1 MEPMARFRLTDGT
14 SAARRTL
21 AIDLLALVLFVVA
34 GMRSHRTASQLEIF
48 ARNVVPIGG
57 AWLVTAAIVGTY
69 RAGDGRLPSLKRL
82 VLTWAIAVPIGV
94 LLRSWWTGSPDGD
107 DLVVFGA
114 VAMAFTLAFVAGGRV
129 VATLVSTRARAET
142 SPR

>member
-1 MEPMARFRLTDGT
+1 MEPMARLRLTDGT

-21 AIDLLALVLFVVA
+21 AIDLLALVLFVVV

-57 AWLVTAAIVGTY
+57 AWLLTAAIVGTY
-69 RAGDGRLPSLKRL
+69 RAGDGPTPSLKRL
-82 VLTWAIAVPIGV
+82 LLTWAIAVPIGV

-114 VAMAFTLAFVAGGRV
+114 VAMAFTLAFLAGGRV
-129 VATLVSTRARAET
+129 VATLLATRARAET

>member
-1 MEPMARFRLTDGT
+1 MGRFRFTDGT

-21 AIDLLALVLFVVA
+21 AIDVLALVLFVVA

-57 AWLVTAAIVGTY
+57 SWLVISAVVGTY
-69 RAGDGRLPSLKRL
+69 RPGAGRTPSLKRL
-82 VLTWAIAVPIGV
+82 LLTWVIAVPIGV

-107 DLVVFGA
+107 DLFVFGV
-114 VAMAFTLAFVAGGRV
+114 VAMAFTLAFVAAGRLA
-129 VATLVSTRARAET
+129 ATLLAARARPET